1 MINCSAASVGGGI
14 YRRAREREGILLNA
28 RREAEVDFRAS
39 QTNAAV
45 ESERQRQLLSATLA
59 SIGDGVIVTDS
70 LGKITFMNPE
80 AQRLTGWVGDDARG
94 RSFTE
99 VCRIVDPVNRERLGS
114 SVEKVLRTGTKVG
127 LAKRAVLIARDGK
140 ETVIDKSG
148 SPVRRE
154 SGEIDGVVIV
164 IRDFAEREA
173 ADRALRESEER
184 FRQSIEAGSLGTFV
198 HHIET
203 DLLECDERSREHF
216 GVSGKGPLSEV
227 TRRLHPD
234 DRERVAAAIALAWD
248 PVRSDG
254 RCREEYRLIESDGT
268 VKWLLVQARVF
279 FEGEGEARHAARGV
293 GVTQDITA
301 RHRDEQALRDSE
313 SRLSNVI
320 ESLAEGIIVANPV
333 GNTMQLQWNRAALAL
348 HDYGSVEEVRRPL
361 QEVNRD
367 FELSP
372 VEGGAPLPHEQWPI
386 PRLVRGE
393 TVRGVE
399 LRFRRLDREF
409 ERIYSYGGTRV
420 SDAAGNLQFVLLTIT
435 DITHQSEAQIS
446 LRQAKEHA
454 ESAGRAK
461 DHFLAVV
468 SHELRT
474 PLTPVLVATSELQ
487 SRGDLPA
494 DVRHDLEMVRRNVEL
509 EARLVDDLL
518 TLTRLHRGKI
528 VLHQE
533 TINVHSIVR
542 AVVEQ
547 FHAEIENKRLELTL
561 ALSAIDPHVWAD
573 ATRFQQALSN
583 LLSNAVKFT
592 PDGGKVSLRSLP
604 PAGNCGLRCPIPG
617 SGSNRRC

>member
-1 MINCSAASVGGGI
+1 MEALRSGSAGGCCGILRAELARPGIRGAAAICHFLSRSVSGCCHRGHGPWIVHRGAGGFRCRCLDFWTAGSFSGRSPGADVIALLLFMINCSAASVGGGI

-148 SPVRRE
+148 APVRRE

-227 TRRLHPD
+227 TGRLHPD

-248 PVRSDG
+248 PVHSDG
-254 RCREEYRLIESDGT
+254 RCRVEYRLVESDGR
-268 VKWLLVQARVF
+268 VKWLLVQTRVY
-279 FEGEGEARHAARGV
+279 FEGQGEARHAARVV

-372 VEGGAPLPHEQWPI
+372 VEGGAPLPHEQWRANAT
-386 PRLVRGE
+386 PR
-393 TVRGVE
+393 
-399 LRFRRLDREF
+399 
-409 ERIYSYGGTRV
+409 
-420 SDAAGNLQFVLLTIT
+420 
-435 DITHQSEAQIS
+435 
-446 LRQAKEHA
+446 
-454 ESAGRAK
+454 
-461 DHFLAVV
+461 
-468 SHELRT
+468 
-474 PLTPVLVATSELQ
+474 
-487 SRGDLPA
+487 
-494 DVRHDLEMVRRNVEL
+494 
-509 EARLVDDLL
+509 
-518 TLTRLHRGKI
+518 
-528 VLHQE
+528 
-533 TINVHSIVR
+533 
-542 AVVEQ
+542 
-547 FHAEIENKRLELTL
+547 
-561 ALSAIDPHVWAD
+561 
-573 ATRFQQALSN
+573 
-583 LLSNAVKFT
+583 
-592 PDGGKVSLRSLP
+592 
-604 PAGNCGLRCPIPG
+604 
-617 SGSNRRC
+617 